1 MSFISPEFCFVAL
14 VFFIIYWYLKPYF
27 AIQKSYLTVASYLF
41 YASWSIKFTCI
52 LFVYSFFI
60 WVMGK
65 WIKTN
70 ALIAPSQKLK
80 LSIAICLSLGLLLM
94 TKYYEFIR
102 EIFDDI
108 LHSIGVTYQLPYLE
122 VIIPA
127 GISFFTFQAIT
138 YLVWQ
143 NKNES
148 PDIKQQITFV
158 DVLLYLAFWP
168 TLFAGPIFRAKA
180 FFEQLYGPLVGA
192 AIHVEKAMY
201 FILLGL
207 LQKMVLAN
215 WLSISFVDEVFA
227 YPAQQNLLTVSSGA
241 WAYALQ
247 IFFDFS
253 GYTLLVTGLG
263 LLLGYQVPINFRQPY
278 LAKNLQEFWK
288 RWHISLS
295 SFIRDYIYI
304 PLGGNKYSF
313 TRTQVNIFIAMT
325 LSGIWHGANLTFIY
339 WGMLHALGVIFI
351 NVNNQYVRIKIPL
364 GLAHF
369 LTLVF
374 ICITWVFF
382 RSDNLDNAINL
393 FQQLTHVTGNFNV
406 SHLLLILLSGL
417 FFIFSK
423 RAEVIEQHCILQ
435 IQKWWGWRLCLVI
448 TTSIYLIIYAGPSG
462 IPAFIYYRF

>member
-1 MSFISPEFCFVAL
+1 
-14 VFFIIYWYLKPYF
+14 
-27 AIQKSYLTVASYLF
+27 
-41 YASWSIKFTCI
+41 
-52 LFVYSFFI
+52 
-60 WVMGK
+60 
-65 WIKTN
+65 
-70 ALIAPSQKLK
+70 
-80 LSIAICLSLGLLLM
+80 M

-168 TLFAGPIFRAKA
+168 TLFAGPIFRAKD

-215 WLSISFVDEVFA
+215 WLSTSFVDEVFA

-339 WGMLHALGVIFI
+339 WGILHALGVIFI
-351 NVNNQYVRIKIPL
+351 NVNNQYIKIKVPQ
-364 GLAHF
+364 GLAYI

-374 ICITWVFF
+374 ICMTWVFF

-393 FQQLTHVTGNFNV
+393 FKQLTNVTGNFNL
-406 SHLLLILLSGL
+406 SHLSLILLSAL

-423 RAEVIEQHCILQ
+423 RAEVIEQQCILQ

-448 TTSIYLIIYAGPSG
+448 TVSIYLIIYAGPSG

>member
-1 MSFISPEFCFVAL
+1 
-14 VFFIIYWYLKPYF
+14 
-27 AIQKSYLTVASYLF
+27 
-41 YASWSIKFTCI
+41 
-52 LFVYSFFI
+52 
-60 WVMGK
+60 MGK

-70 ALIAPSQKLK
+70 VLIAPNQKLK
-80 LSIAICLSLGLLLM
+80 ISIAICLSLSLLLM

-102 EIFDDI
+102 EIFDDV
-108 LHSIGVTYQLPYLE
+108 LRSIGVNHQLPYLE

-148 PDIKQQITFV
+148 QDIKQQITFV

-168 TLFAGPIFRAKA
+168 TLFAGPIFRAKD

-192 AIHVEKAMY
+192 AIQVEKAMY

-215 WLSISFVDEVFA
+215 WLSTSFVDDVFA
-227 YPAQQNLLTVSSGA
+227 YPAQQNFLSVSSGA

-304 PLGGNKYSF
+304 PLGGNKFSF

-325 LSGIWHGANLTFIY
+325 LSGIWHGANLTFIF
-339 WGMLHALGVIFI
+339 WGVLHALGVIFI
-351 NVNNQYVRIKIPL
+351 NVNNQYVKIKIPQ
-364 GLAHF
+364 GLAYI

-374 ICITWVFF
+374 ICMTWVFF
-382 RSDNLDNAINL
+382 RSDNIDNAISLFKQLGNL
-393 FQQLTHVTGNFNV
+393 TGNFKV
-406 SHLLLILLSGL
+406 SHLLLFLLSVL
-417 FFIFSK
+417 FFTFSK
-423 RAEVIEQHCILQ
+423 RSDVIEQYCTTQ
-435 IQKWWGWRLCLVI
+435 IKKWWGWRLGLVI
-448 TTSIYLIIYAGPSG
+448 TASIYLIIYAGPSG

>member
-1 MSFISPEFCFVAL
+1 
-14 VFFIIYWYLKPYF
+14 
-27 AIQKSYLTVASYLF
+27 
-41 YASWSIKFTCI
+41 
-52 LFVYSFFI
+52 
-60 WVMGK
+60 
-65 WIKTN
+65 
-70 ALIAPSQKLK
+70 
-80 LSIAICLSLGLLLM
+80 M

-102 EIFDDI
+102 EILDDI
-108 LHSIGVTYQLPYLE
+108 LRSIGVNHQLPYLE

-148 PDIKQQITFV
+148 SDIKQQITLV

-168 TLFAGPIFRAKA
+168 TLFAGPIFRAKD

-215 WLSISFVDEVFA
+215 WLSTSFVDEVFA

-339 WGMLHALGVIFI
+339 WGILHALGVIFI
-351 NVNNQYVRIKIPL
+351 NVNNQYIKIKIPQ
-364 GLAHF
+364 GLAYI

-374 ICITWVFF
+374 ICMTWVFF

-393 FQQLTHVTGNFNV
+393 FKQLTNVTGNFNV
-406 SHLLLILLSGL
+406 SHLLLILLSAL

-423 RAEVIEQHCILQ
+423 RAEVIEQYCILQ

-448 TTSIYLIIYAGPSG
+448 TISIYLIIYAGPSG